1 MCKLKNKSDNHLIVI
16 AGPTASGKTDLS
28 IDLALH
34 FNCEIISS
42 DSRQFYKEISIGTA
56 KPTIEEL
63 DKVKHH
69 FINNKSIDELYSAG
83 EFEKDVINLL
93 PSLFARNNIVIM
105 TGGSGMYIDAVCNGL
120 DELPRNIT
128 IREELNKTYKEKG
141 IISLQEELKLKD
153 PDHFLNIDK
162 NNPQRLIRALE
173 ICRITNKPYSLLLNK
188 KKRTRNFK
196 IHKIALKVDK
206 EILQNRIE
214 ERVDKMITNGLEKEV
229 KNVFNK
235 RHLNPLKTVG
245 YKEIF
250 EHLENK
256 SSMKDAIEKIKVN
269 TRKYAKRQ
277 ITWLKR
283 DSEYLMIS
291 SSKKENRMSEILNYL
306 NKKEVKLIR

>member
-28 IDLALH
+28 IDLASH

-93 PSLFARNNIVIM
+93 PSLFAKNNIVIM

-120 DELPRNIT
+120 DELPRNII

-188 KKRTRNFK
+188 KKKTRNFK